1 MAHLGGF
8 QLLLE
13 VGTVDVQVVACFNVL
28 DKQTGLPISLE
39 IVALHAWATGRTLPL
54 LSLLGFVDLLC
65 KTIAEDRQIPVV
77 MLLAQRLQDRGI
89 VHVIGDLHI
98 KECTSIL
105 GPQLTT
111 KPCCYAHSIRKP
123 KPDIPF
129 LSWVLQ

>member
-8 QLLLE
+8 QLLRE
-13 VGTVDVQVVACFNVL
+13 VGTVDVQLVVAFFNVL

-39 IVALHAWATGRTLPL
+39 MVALHAWATGKTFPL
-54 LSLLGFVDLLC
+54 LSLLGFVDLLF
-65 KTIAEDRQIPVV
+65 KTVAEDHQILVV

-105 GPQLTT
+105 D
-111 KPCCYAHSIRKP
+111 RN
-123 KPDIPF
+123 
-129 LSWVLQ
+129 